1 MTFDSLYNS
10 ANARSFKLRA
20 PARRKMALF
29 SFSSLSLDLRAGHI
43 VRLISVFYLYNSYLY
58 CIRSLKTVFRK
69 QIARQ
74 RFISGVFDYKP
85 VRQTISQVF
94 NTRPL

>member
-1 MTFDSLYNS
+1 MTFGSLYNS
-10 ANARSFKLRA
+10 MNARSFKLQA
-20 PARRKMALF
+20 PTRRKMALF
-29 SFSSLSLDLRAGHI
+29 SFSSLSLDLRAGYI
-43 VRLISVFYLYNSYLY
+43 VRLISVFYLYNSYLC

-74 RFISGVFDYKP
+74 GFISSVFDYKP
-85 VRQTISQVF
+85 VRQAIPQVF